1 MTRQLKTLHRA
12 AFAALLAGTLL
23 GIRPAPAQEV
33 KPTPVPASFNVR
45 DFGAKGDGATDD
57 TAAIRAAVKAAF
69 ERRRI
74 PQHPQYGY
82 FVSFSEVYF
91 PNGHYLISDTID
103 INAVNL
109 RGEAYAAIEQK
120 DPAKDIFTNP
130 WAWRVK
136 IEGLTFLGGKVQL
149 DLGNPNVDSGHVT
162 VLNCHFKNSGSVAV
176 QMRKGSNSSFFKVEN
191 CVFIECRQAVLN
203 ACDMAAVKDTWITS
217 SFKMNNQAV
226 IENYGVMH
234 VENLLGVPLVGGDR
248 EDWVDP
254 DGHAGKAGTQRWI
267 DNHGVLHVRNSR
279 FGGEGGGFPAVFNFA
294 AFQYKYPVIPNSVTL
309 ESCYLYNSQDAA
321 VVLKEIPNLLTIRN
335 CTGLP
340 WPSWAVRVDKK
351 IDLDTYFDREG
362 QKCGV
367 SINMA
372 GNVGAFGGLPQQLWP
387 YKVNEI
393 VARTPPAKGNWTRG
407 QFVRNANQEGHW
419 TAAGYVKAAKP
430 AVDEPQGWLCTESG
444 KPGTWQAIPYIG
456 AAEKPAES
464 ATGKGEK
471 TP

>member
-1 MTRQLKTLHRA
+1 M
-12 AFAALLAGTLL
+12 
-23 GIRPAPAQEV
+23 
-33 KPTPVPASFNVR
+33 
-45 DFGAKGDGATDD
+45 
-57 TAAIRAAVKAAF
+57 
-69 ERRRI
+69 
-74 PQHPQYGY
+74 
-82 FVSFSEVYF
+82 SFSE
-91 PNGHYLISDTID
+91 
-103 INAVNL
+103 A
-109 RGEAYAAIEQK
+109 
-120 DPAKDIFTNP
+120 
-130 WAWRVK
+130 
-136 IEGLTFLGGKVQL
+136 
-149 DLGNPNVDSGHVT
+149 
-162 VLNCHFKNSGSVAV
+162 
-176 QMRKGSNSSFFKVEN
+176 
-191 CVFIECRQAVLN
+191 
-203 ACDMAAVKDTWITS
+203 
-217 SFKMNNQAV
+217 
-226 IENYGVMH
+226 
-234 VENLLGVPLVGGDR
+234 
-248 EDWVDP
+248 
-254 DGHAGKAGTQRWI
+254 
-267 DNHGVLHVRNSR
+267 
-279 FGGEGGGFPAVFNFA
+279 
-294 AFQYKYPVIPNSVTL
+294 VIPNSVTL

-367 SINMA
+367 SINMV

-387 YKVNEI
+387 YNVNEI

-444 KPGTWQAIPYIG
+444 KPGSWQAIPYIG

>member
-1 MTRQLKTLHRA
+1 MNPSQRSTTKHALTLLRRPDARA
-12 AFAALLAGTLL
+12 ADRVRGKPPSRRRPRTMQEPALPRRCRTGEAPSPSGQNTPTRGSRSAC
-23 GIRPAPAQEV
+23 GI
-33 KPTPVPASFNVR
+33 SS
-45 DFGAKGDGATDD
+45 AKGDGATDD
-57 TAAIRAAVKAAF
+57 TAAVRAAVKAAF

-82 FVSFSEVYF
+82 FVSFSE
-91 PNGHYLISDTID
+91 
-103 INAVNL
+103 A
-109 RGEAYAAIEQK
+109 
-120 DPAKDIFTNP
+120 
-130 WAWRVK
+130 
-136 IEGLTFLGGKVQL
+136 
-149 DLGNPNVDSGHVT
+149 
-162 VLNCHFKNSGSVAV
+162 
-176 QMRKGSNSSFFKVEN
+176 
-191 CVFIECRQAVLN
+191 
-203 ACDMAAVKDTWITS
+203 
-217 SFKMNNQAV
+217 
-226 IENYGVMH
+226 
-234 VENLLGVPLVGGDR
+234 
-248 EDWVDP
+248 
-254 DGHAGKAGTQRWI
+254 
-267 DNHGVLHVRNSR
+267 
-279 FGGEGGGFPAVFNFA
+279 
-294 AFQYKYPVIPNSVTL
+294 VIPNSVTL

-387 YKVNEI
+387 YNVNEI

-407 QFVRNANQEGHW
+407 QFIRNANQEGHW

-430 AVDEPQGWLCTESG
+430 AVAEPQGWLCTESG

-456 AAEKPAES
+456 VAEKPAES